1 MCARTRGSR
10 MKGFTLIEM
19 MIALVIMGIIGLM
32 AWRGLDGLVRGKE
45 RLESH
50 ANQQRDLHY
59 ALTLLDRDCLAM
71 VVDDAVGQPVALGT
85 RSIWWLRH
93 DTASG
98 IPAWQVIG
106 YRSQAD
112 GLYRALSPGFPNKE
126 KALEAWRSVTTSPDA
141 GYSQVDLQL
150 IGPQIVRQDV
160 TVLSDAPNKTFPV
173 KGLRVLWFLAANQ
186 GGNEQPVTRAC
197 LAGGFR

>member
-59 ALTLLDRDCLAM
+59 ALTLLDRDC
-71 VVDDAVGQPVALGT
+71 
-85 RSIWWLRH
+85 
-93 DTASG
+93 
-98 IPAWQVIG
+98 
-106 YRSQAD
+106 
-112 GLYRALSPGFPNKE
+112 
-126 KALEAWRSVTTSPDA
+126 
-141 GYSQVDLQL
+141 
-150 IGPQIVRQDV
+150 
-160 TVLSDAPNKTFPV
+160 
-173 KGLRVLWFLAANQ
+173 
-186 GGNEQPVTRAC
+186 
-197 LAGGFR
+197 